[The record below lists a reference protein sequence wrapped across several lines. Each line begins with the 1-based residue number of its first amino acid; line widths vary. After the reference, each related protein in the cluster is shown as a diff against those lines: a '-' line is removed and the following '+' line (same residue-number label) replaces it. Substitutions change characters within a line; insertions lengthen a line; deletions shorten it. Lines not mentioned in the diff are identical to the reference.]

1 MPELPLLERS
11 GFLITLNG
19 APIAEPAVS
28 QSGRCLLGVG
38 CVAGDAGNGGEGM
51 LLLWPLPA

>member
-28 QSGRCLLGVG
+28 QSGRCLLGL
-38 CVAGDAGNGGEGM
+38 VAK
-51 LLLWPLPA
+51 L